1 MSDGK
6 IETGNGTHTA
16 ARRRD
21 GLGSAPAAEA
31 LPEEACEESYRA
43 VCVRK

>member
-16 ARRRD
+16 VKWQD
-21 GLGSAPAAEA
+21 GLGSIPAAEA
-31 LPEEACEESYRA
+31 LSDEACEESY
-43 VCVRK
+43 

>member
-6 IETGNGTHTA
+6 IETGNGTHA
-16 ARRRD
+16 AVKCQD

-31 LPEEACEESYRA
+31 LPEEACEETYRA